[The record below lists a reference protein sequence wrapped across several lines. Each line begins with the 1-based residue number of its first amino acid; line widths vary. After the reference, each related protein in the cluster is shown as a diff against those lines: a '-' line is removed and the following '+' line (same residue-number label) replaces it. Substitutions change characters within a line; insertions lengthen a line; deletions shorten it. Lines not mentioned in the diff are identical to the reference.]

1 MKRMI
6 GMIVIVSFIFVPFI
20 ENGAKA
26 ETAVPVETQGK
37 PDTAT

>member
-1 MKRMI
+1 MKQII
-6 GMIVIVSFIFVPFI
+6 GIIVIVSFIFVPFVD
-20 ENGAKA
+20 GAKA